1 MKVAEHH
8 RKLIYSVLFALF
20 SFILLGITIARAEP
34 CPVGHRC
41 AVFAWDANV
50 EEDLAGYRVYW
61 WDTANSLDN
70 QYPADVQGY
79 KISRD
84 DTSALSLNGTIYT
97 GHGGSRITLLPPT
110 CRDNAACDA
119 IITNVVFYINGT
131 QANTE
136 ADYPYDLLTGTGSD
150 ADDVLPPNQVHTIRA
165 VVNLVAGGTVE
176 LTAQCM
182 WAVQQ
187 WEGTAT
193 ETERQVLQGTQNRTW
208 VAVAYDNDG
217 NESEFSNSVC
227 TDCGRQVRN
236 MRITEE

>member
-1 MKVAEHH
+1 MKRRLLLNWAFT
-8 RKLIYSVLFALF
+8 LCALVL
-20 SFILLGITIARAEP
+20 LLANITGAAQAEP
-34 CPVGHRC
+34 CPVGSRC
-41 AVFAWDANV
+41 VTLAWDPVVDPA
-50 EEDLAGYRVYW
+50 LAGYRVYW
-61 WDTANSLDN
+61 WDTANKLDN
-70 QYPADVQGY
+70 QYPLEVQGY

-84 DTSALSLNGTIYT
+84 NTSSLSLNGTIYT

-136 ADYPYDLLTGTGSD
+136 ADYPYDLITPGEPATGNDTMP
-150 ADDVLPPNQVHTIRA
+150 ANQVHTIRA

-182 WAVQQ
+182 WAIQQ

-193 ETERQVLQGTQNRTW
+193 QTERIVLPGTQNRTW
-208 VAVAYDNDG
+208 VATAYADNEM
-217 NESEFSNSVC
+217 ESDFSNSVC
-227 TDCGRQVRN
+227 TDCGTQVRN
-236 MRITEE
+236 MRVVEE